1 MLVAPVRQTIFPYL
15 TPNDLKAEEII
26 MVGSTN
32 DPYMSVEEAIELQGK
47 LNVGL
52 KILDD
57 AGHINSDSGF
67 GELSC
72 AVDWIIQGCE
82 ENKS

>member
-1 MLVAPVRQTIFPYL
+1 
-15 TPNDLKAEEII
+15 
-26 MVGSTN
+26 
-32 DPYMSVEEAIELQGK
+32 MSVEEAIELHAE

-57 AGHINSDSGF
+57 AGHINSESGF

-72 AVDWIIQGCE
+72 AVDWIEKPCE
-82 ENKS
+82 ESMQK